1 MGGFVMDEKIL
12 KDILASLQEMNSKL
26 DEILYSTEEGSVNGD
41 LMLLKN
47 EIQRL
52 KKRVKGEN
60 DCSVR
65 DISNK
70 TQMLF
75 RELFEIYKIT

>member
-1 MGGFVMDEKIL
+1 MDEKIL